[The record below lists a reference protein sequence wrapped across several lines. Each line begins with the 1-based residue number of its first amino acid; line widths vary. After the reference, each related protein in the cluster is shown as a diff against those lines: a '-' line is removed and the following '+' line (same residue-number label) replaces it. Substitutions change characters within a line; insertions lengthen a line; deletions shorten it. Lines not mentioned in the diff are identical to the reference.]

1 MQRKCIERILRIE
14 AGLCTGK
21 RLKKAP
27 KISDEIQRRF
37 LVKSKLTEVT
47 STVHSIL
54 TTTANAHV
62 AILRNMFVMMSTVKH
77 HVLNAEIIIV
87 GKDVPNIRRAGVYKL
102 RNHRMYQQ
110 VPTKIQVQ
118 QEHIFNI

>member
-1 MQRKCIERILRIE
+1 
-14 AGLCTGK
+14 
-21 RLKKAP
+21 
-27 KISDEIQRRF
+27 
-37 LVKSKLTEVT
+37 
-47 STVHSIL
+47 
-54 TTTANAHV
+54 
-62 AILRNMFVMMSTVKH
+62 MFVMMSTVKH

-110 VPTKIQVQ
+110 VPTIIQVQ